1 MEKAER
7 KIIIDYG
14 ALKLLNSTLGEKVP
28 EGSRLLVLIDR
39 RFDGASRVKSELTK
53 KYFVSEVEIAD
64 NSISAIRK
72 IKASE
77 ESRAVIAIGGSDAV
91 NAGKFVAKR
100 YSLPLAVVVLSPET
114 VSYTL
119 PSAIL
124 EADGFRESYKAVA
137 PFLLLCDGE
146 LVSDDERRLASGF
159 GEICARLCTLFDRR
173 ALSVLFGERY
183 DEKVEKSLC
192 SAVIESINLA
202 LKGKFTPFVA
212 TKLALKVSQ
221 ILASFGSSSL
231 YLGGEMQLENAFR
244 LIKRKN
250 GKEIKSVGENSL
262 ITAVLS
268 MKIYSSFLSL
278 PTFRIMRV
286 ADNNLRLDKLVS
298 TFGVK
303 ASLASQKISPVCS
316 FVEADKLAYAL
327 SVNRDELMKKAVVYG
342 KTLKLALSQFK
353 RLYKDC
359 GYSYNNY
366 ITIEELRP
374 CVNLAPE
381 MSGKSTL
388 YTVMKR
394 LGVIF

>member
-1 MEKAER
+1 MEKDEL

-14 ALKLLNSTLGEKVP
+14 ALKLLNSTLGEKIP

-39 RFDGASRVKSELTK
+39 NFDGAPRVKSELTK
-53 KYFVSEVEIAD
+53 KYFVSEVEIVD
-64 NSISAIRK
+64 NTVCSIRK

-77 ESRAVIAIGGSDAV
+77 DIRAVIAIGGSNAV
-91 NAGKFVAKR
+91 NASKFVSKR

-119 PSAIL
+119 PCAIL
-124 EADGFRESYKAVA
+124 ENDGFRESYKAVA

-146 LVSDDERRLASGF
+146 LVSNDEHRLASSF

-173 ALSVLFGERY
+173 ALSLLSSERY

-192 SAVIESINLA
+192 SVVLESINLVA
-202 LKGKFTPFVA
+202 KGKFTPFVA
-212 TKLALKVSQ
+212 MKLVIKVSQ
-221 ILASFGSSSL
+221 ILAVFGSSSL

-250 GKEIKSVGENSL
+250 GKEIKSVGESSL
-262 ITAVLS
+262 IAAVLS
-268 MKIYSSFLSL
+268 MKIYASFLSL
-278 PTFRIMRV
+278 PTFRIIRV

-298 TFGVK
+298 TFGIK
-303 ASLASQKISPVCS
+303 ASQAAQRISPICS

-327 SVNRDELMKKAVVYG
+327 KVNRDELIKKAEVYG

-366 ITIEELRP
+366 ITIEELRS

-381 MSGKSTL
+381 MNGKNTL
-388 YTVMKR
+388 YTAMKR
-394 LGVIF
+394 LGVIY